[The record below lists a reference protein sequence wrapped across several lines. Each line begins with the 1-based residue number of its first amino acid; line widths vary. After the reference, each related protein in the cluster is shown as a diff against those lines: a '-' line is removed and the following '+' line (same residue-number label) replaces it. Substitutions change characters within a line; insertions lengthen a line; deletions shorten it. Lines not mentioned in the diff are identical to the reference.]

1 MICIIIKNVANA
13 LLFSNLGKSCSFT
26 KGRFCDK
33 IFLYSTAFSN
43 RFYFLNQ
50 CIIIQKEVLL
60 PLKKTTKLWLRL
72 ALPLILLTS
81 IGILISYLDARTQNS
96 VLANLYYPAMME
108 YIFAALLITVG
119 GVFLIE
125 LAERDRAKK
134 K

>member
-1 MICIIIKNVANA
+1 M
-13 LLFSNLGKSCSFT
+13 
-26 KGRFCDK
+26 
-33 IFLYSTAFSN
+33 
-43 RFYFLNQ
+43 
-50 CIIIQKEVLL
+50 
-60 PLKKTTKLWLRL
+60 KKTTKLWLRL